1 MKQIKNIIK
10 EKHYTYQKIIDI
22 FRSQQITNYM
32 SKIKERFKDNQ
43 LYPKEK
49 LLDIMMSYIKDN
61 QIKENTTQIK
71 KDKLEKY
78 FNDIISFLREK
89 GESLRVIHVTILK
102 NLIGESER
110 LNINIENENSFTMN
124 DFIVIYSNILIEKV
138 FNKDFN
144 EKIFNELNETYLYF
158 IFQIKDKKLINKIKN
173 LIYKYL
179 YEKNDLN
186 QFIIQTS
193 EEIVQNTTIDDSN
206 LKEYQLLYNEFDINF
221 DKVKDNVLNIF
232 GKNLKKDISEILNF
246 FDPKKI
252 NKNLFYNSNGNIN
265 IDENRIVIDNL
276 NFYEKK
282 IHLFSTEFLIANG
295 LKSEI
300 IENDFEIFNE
310 NNLSI
315 DQFSNYLR
323 KIIEEINASIIN
335 NNFNTDFIKNHHIK
349 LHRNNF
355 HRYII
360 AKLIYDDKTKMN
372 NSKEINKNSFIE
384 INILQKKNKI
394 KDTKANDLKNSSDD
408 SSLFSYSSISDIN
421 KDKADNFENLINEIL
436 IRHISSDKLTQLPNI
451 SFKFNLKIPIYNEKN
466 NSIEFKSC
474 RLNYNNDQTEKL
486 ESNLL
491 YGSYGFKE
499 IDVAFRNY
507 LKKYIKTE
515 DSKYFNNNLEY
526 HKDVFADN
534 FYLFENK
541 KENKFIIYPN
551 SILFGEIKKTFP
563 NRTNGRENYID
574 VKINKANEL
583 INEDKKIKDLS
594 PYLFQLEKLIK
605 KFIFFYKVYNEQK
618 NLSNIQIVFLYD
630 NMDIDKII
638 NDKKLL
644 KDKTEELLN
653 KYNYKFP
660 KVKIIF
666 QLVFFDL
673 DKRNIEINK
682 INKAQKAEI
691 LNQKKENIEKDN
703 IIKKINEQNLL
714 LSKKVKEVDEQ
725 NLLLSKKV
733 KEVDEQKNSLENQIK
748 DINEKNL
755 LLSKKVKEVD
765 EQKNSVENELKDIK
779 NKFENKKQKDKL
791 ILECIKKI
799 NEGSYDGKDKT
810 SLIQKFLEKIMG
822 DE

>member
-22 FRSQQITNYM
+22 FRPQQINYM

-49 LLDIMMSYIKDN
+49 LLEIMMRYIKDN

-221 DKVKDNVLNIF
+221 DKVKDNVLNLF

-252 NKNLFYNSNGNIN
+252 NKNFYNSNENIN

-360 AKLIYDDKTKMN
+360 AKLIYDDKIKMN

-660 KVKIIF
+660 KVNIIF

-682 INKAQKAEI
+682 INKAQKAE
-691 LNQKKENIEKDN
+691 K
-703 IIKKINEQNLL
+703 
-714 LSKKVKEVDEQ
+714 

-765 EQKNSVENELKDIK
+765 EQKNSLENELKDIK

>member
-1 MKQIKNIIK
+1 M
-10 EKHYTYQKIIDI
+10 
-22 FRSQQITNYM
+22 
-32 SKIKERFKDNQ
+32 
-43 LYPKEK
+43 
-49 LLDIMMSYIKDN
+49 
-61 QIKENTTQIK
+61 
-71 KDKLEKY
+71 
-78 FNDIISFLREK
+78 
-89 GESLRVIHVTILK
+89 
-102 NLIGESER
+102 
-110 LNINIENENSFTMN
+110 
-124 DFIVIYSNILIEKV
+124 
-138 FNKDFN
+138 
-144 EKIFNELNETYLYF
+144 
-158 IFQIKDKKLINKIKN
+158 
-173 LIYKYL
+173 
-179 YEKNDLN
+179 
-186 QFIIQTS
+186 
-193 EEIVQNTTIDDSN
+193 
-206 LKEYQLLYNEFDINF
+206 
-221 DKVKDNVLNIF
+221 
-232 GKNLKKDISEILNF
+232 
-246 FDPKKI
+246 
-252 NKNLFYNSNGNIN
+252 
-265 IDENRIVIDNL
+265 
-276 NFYEKK
+276 
-282 IHLFSTEFLIANG
+282 
-295 LKSEI
+295 
-300 IENDFEIFNE
+300 
-310 NNLSI
+310 
-315 DQFSNYLR
+315 
-323 KIIEEINASIIN
+323 
-335 NNFNTDFIKNHHIK
+335 
-349 LHRNNF
+349 
-355 HRYII
+355 
-360 AKLIYDDKTKMN
+360 
-372 NSKEINKNSFIE
+372 
-384 INILQKKNKI
+384 
-394 KDTKANDLKNSSDD
+394 
-408 SSLFSYSSISDIN
+408 
-421 KDKADNFENLINEIL
+421 INEIL

-526 HKDVFADN
+526 HKDVYADN

-618 NLSNIQIVFLYD
+618 HLSNIQIVFLYD

-703 IIKKINEQNLL
+703 INKKIRWRIKSKILMRKIFCFQKK
-714 LSKKVKEVDEQ
+714 SKK
-725 NLLLSKKV
+725 LM
-733 KEVDEQKNSLENQIK
+733 
-748 DINEKNL
+748 
-755 LLSKKVKEVD
+755 
-765 EQKNSVENELKDIK
+765 
-779 NKFENKKQKDKL
+779 NKKIHLKM
-791 ILECIKKI
+791 
-799 NEGSYDGKDKT
+799 N
-810 SLIQKFLEKIMG
+810 
-822 DE
+822 